1 MVHQS
6 PVAQWNYAGGALT
19 TSSKTGASG
28 VVSMRRALVFSALV
42 LCLLGLAL
50 EQVAE
55 AQVFVY
61 PRRPN
66 KSRVRYFDFD
76 WMHVDILVGEKM
88 AAPTTTVAVA
98 PQPPIDDEAATST
111 ASSRVTW
118 GVASADETIT
128 ATTSTMTIARKRPR
142 PETYMRSPEIV
153 AAGGMRLYF
162 YRQED
167 VI

>member
-42 LCLLGLAL
+42 LCLLGPAM
-50 EQVAE
+50 EDIAE

-88 AAPTTTVAVA
+88 AAPTSTVTTIT
-98 PQPPIDDEAATST
+98 PPVDEDVDTST

-118 GVASADETIT
+118 GVAS
-128 ATTSTMTIARKRPR
+128 
-142 PETYMRSPEIV
+142 
-153 AAGGMRLYF
+153 
-162 YRQED
+162 
-167 VI
+167 